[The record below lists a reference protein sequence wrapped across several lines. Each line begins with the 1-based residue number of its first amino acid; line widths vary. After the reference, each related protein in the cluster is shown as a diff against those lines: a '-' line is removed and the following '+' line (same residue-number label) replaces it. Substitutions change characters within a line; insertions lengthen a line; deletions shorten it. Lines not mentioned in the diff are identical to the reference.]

1 VSGSWTTPEAVTDL
15 PPRKGP
21 IFRYLRGREESK
33 VWEWAVKLLIT
44 SKKRRRCFM
53 GTKDLILKLKKNQKE
68 CFVG

>member
-1 VSGSWTTPEAVTDL
+1 
-15 PPRKGP
+15 
-21 IFRYLRGREESK
+21 LRGREESK